1 MAKLFICNTTKQK
14 WHHSFRVPEMN
25 NQLYFVQLPAGSQ
38 VEVSSNLG
46 PEAHKAIIQH
56 LEVYGGRD
64 ASSINGKLEDFPGI
78 FYRFDKPI
86 GVDEILSGH
95 AAVVEAAEQRSAG
108 AVVKSALANDAVHRD
123 QTGHRL
129 VSESEIEVTEQV
141 KPGQKATGKEK
152 KIKIGVAKDGLDN
165 LKMPGA

>member
-14 WHHSFRVPEMN
+14 WHHSFRVPEMER
-25 NQLYFVQLPAGSQ
+25 LYFVPIPAGSQ
-38 VEVSSNLG
+38 VEISHDLSA
-46 PEAHKAIIQH
+46 ESHKAIVAQ
-56 LEVYGGRD
+56 LERYGGRD
-64 ASSINGKLEDFPGI
+64 ASTINGKLEDFPGI
-78 FYRFDKPI
+78 FYRFEKPI

-152 KIKIGVAKDGLDN
+152 KIKIGVANDGTN
-165 LKMPGA
+165 TLKMPGA